1 MEFSLATVQ
10 IALIFIPGLFWTML
24 DAAHRPTAQSGQF
37 VYTLRVFVFGVISYA
52 FLGVIYQILGREF
65 DILSFAD
72 PNWSFAKIGDEVLWA
87 VVTSLILSVLWI
99 AGRTHKVVTRILNKM
114 GASNHI
120 ADQDIWEFVFNSDDP
135 KIKFAHVR
143 DYENEVIYAGY
154 VRAYSD
160 RLDLRELAMTDV
172 QVFNGEGVEIYSTP
186 RLYLARPNNGI
197 TLEFPVIDEKGDAN
211 G

>member
-186 RLYLARPNNGI
+186 LLYLARPNNGI

>member
-37 VYTLRVFVFGVISYA
+37 IYTLRVFVFGVISYA
-52 FLGVIYQILGREF
+52 FLGLIYQSLGREF

-87 VVTSLILSVLWI
+87 VVTSLVLSVAWI
-99 AGRTHKVVTRILNKM
+99 AGRTHKIVTRFLNKI

-172 QVFNGEGVEIYSTP
+172 QVFDGQGVEIYSTP

-197 TLEFPVIDEKGDAN
+197 TLEFPVVDEKGDAN

>member
-87 VVTSLILSVLWI
+87 VATSLVLSVVWI
-99 AGRTHKVVTRILNKM
+99 AGRTHKIVTRILNKM

-120 ADQDIWEFVFNSDDP
+120 ADQDIWEFVFTSDAP

-186 RLYLARPNNGI
+186 LLYLARPNNGI

>member
-24 DAAHRPTAQSGQF
+24 DAAHRPTTQNGQF
-37 VYTLRVFVFGVISYA
+37 IYTLRVFVFGVISYA
-52 FLGVIYQILGREF
+52 FLGLIYQGLGREF

-87 VVTSLILSVLWI
+87 VAISIVLSVAWI
-99 AGRTHKVVTRILNKM
+99 AGRTHKIVTRFLNKI

-172 QVFNGEGVEIYSTP
+172 QVFDGDGVEIYSTP

-197 TLEFPVIDEKGDAN
+197 TLEFPVVDEKGDTN

>member
-1 MEFSLATVQ
+1 VEFSLATVQ

-24 DAAHRPTAQSGQF
+24 DAAHRPTGQSGQF

-87 VVTSLILSVLWI
+87 VATSLALSVVWI
-99 AGRTHKVVTRILNKM
+99 AGRTHKIVTRILNKI

-120 ADQDIWEFVFNSDDP
+120 ADQDIWEFVFTSDAP

-186 RLYLARPNNGI
+186 LLYLARPNNGI

>member
-1 MEFSLATVQ
+1 MEFSLATIQ

-120 ADQDIWEFVFNSDDP
+120 ADQDIWEFVFTSDAP

-186 RLYLARPNNGI
+186 LLYLARPNNGI